1 MNPQLTHEHY
11 QVKKNVPELSAGDR
25 VRVHQKIKEGAK
37 ERIQI
42 FEGLVIKTQHGRGI
56 NGSFTVRRI
65 SLGVGVEKGFPLH
78 LPSIVKIEK
87 LKSAK
92 VRRAKLF
99 YVRDLIGKRANR
111 LKKEKD
117 DKAVWEDV
125 APEKIEKDPEQI
137 AIEKAAEEADNLDES
152 SDEQPKADVGVPT
165 VPTINDRSSDKSV
178 GGSVGK
184 ADQPKANVT
193 KEATEPEE
201 KAKQEKPES
210 DSASSSTKA
219 TDDKKAPLDKENKKT
234 EEK

>member
-1 MNPQLTHEHY
+1 MNLSLTHEHY
-11 QVKKNVPELSAGDR
+11 QVKKNVPELRAGDR

-125 APEKIEKDPEQI
+125 VVAS
-137 AIEKAAEEADNLDES
+137 DES
-152 SDEQPKADVGVPT
+152 QNANLKSQNDSEELKNADKNTEVQ
-165 VPTINDRSSDKSV
+165 K
-178 GGSVGK
+178 
-184 ADQPKANVT
+184 
-193 KEATEPEE
+193 KES
-201 KAKQEKPES
+201 KP
-210 DSASSSTKA
+210 ASSSAETA
-219 TDDKKAPLDKENKKT
+219 DDKKAPLDEEVKEKRTDK
-234 EEK
+234 